1 MLHLLRKSNKY
12 YDFNFSLT
20 RPGIELSIYRNS
32 LMRFCQY
39 SLVSVYSGRQCFYD
53 VIFDHI
59 CMVIYFLG
67 YTKLLYTLINWGMV
81 LSKQISIMFAFV
93 FDIVLFFFLFFS
105 LFFFFDFV
113 CFMCVFFFNCCLLS
127 FLLLLYRLIFMHFIA
142 LSVLLSYID
151 LSSSLYL

>member
-1 MLHLLRKSNKY
+1 MLYLLRKSNKY

-67 YTKLLYTLINWGMV
+67 YTKLLYTLINWGVV
-81 LSKQISIMFAFV
+81 LSKQNSIMFDFV
-93 FDIVLFFFLFFS
+93 FDFVLFFFLFFVP
-105 LFFFFDFV
+105 FFFSFWF
-113 CFMCVFFFNCCLLS
+113 CLLYVCIF
-127 FLLLLYRLIFMHFIA
+127 FLLLLVIVFVVA
-142 LSVLLSYID
+142 LSINFYALHRIVCFTVVYWSK
-151 LSSSLYL
+151 

>member
-1 MLHLLRKSNKY
+1 MLYLLRKSNKY

-67 YTKLLYTLINWGMV
+67 YTKLLYTLINWGVV
-81 LSKQISIMFAFV
+81 LSKQNSIMFDFV
-93 FDIVLFFFLFFS
+93 FDFVLFFFLFFVP
-105 LFFFFDFV
+105 LFFFFLILLAL
-113 CFMCVFFFNCCLLS
+113 CVYFFFIIACYRFYSILISPLPFWS
-127 FLLLLYRLIFMHFIA
+127 FFT
-142 LSVLLSYID
+142 
-151 LSSSLYL
+151 